1 MAGPKKSHPKKG
13 SGGNPGLG
21 SDQRRELLAL
31 ALLALA
37 LFLLLALVPITAL
50 GPRVGAIFPSGNAI
64 GRVGAATA
72 DGMWAALGAAAV
84 LIPALLLLGSLRAGG
99 WIGRETALRLGAL
112 GIGLLLFVPPGLYV
126 LVPASQSDG
135 WLGRAFGGPLV
146 SSLSWLGSLLLLS
159 VLVVALSVVTLGWRP
174 MRAVGQGVALGGG
187 AVGRGISFLVSR
199 WARWRSE
206 RARRAEAA
214 AALWT
219 DTNMAPLEPFER
231 ETGEEGTEP
240 GDTASTPDA
249 SDHSR
254 KSGIPTGSPAQVE
267 ASDPFADRADKRV
280 LETPLPPLDLL
291 TPGAHIDRSHMDEEL
306 DRLGQVLVEKLRTF
320 NVESHIEGRTTGPVV
335 TQFEVVPAPGVKVNR
350 IANLEADLALAMKAQ
365 SVRIVAPIPGKGAVG
380 VEIPNPE
387 AAVVQL
393 REILEAKEFR
403 GARGDLPLALGK
415 DLTGKAY
422 VADLAKM
429 PHVLIAG
436 ATGSGKSV
444 CINTVITS
452 LVYRHTPET
461 LRLLMIDPKMVELSA
476 YSQLP
481 HLRHPVV
488 TDPRDAAGA
497 LKWAVLEMER
507 RYNLLSANHVRSIT
521 EFNKKTKAGVVLR
534 RVQAEGEEG
543 DEDRWIYDGGVLP
556 YIVVVVEEL
565 ADLMMTV
572 QSEVEKPLSQLAQK
586 ARAIGI
592 HLIVATQR
600 PSVNVITGLIKANF
614 PTRVAFR
621 VASKTDSRTIL
632 DQNGSEALLGN
643 GDMLFLPPAKSE
655 PARIQG
661 AFISTEDTEALLNWY
676 RQRREA
682 PDATAV
688 APVSARSEAD
698 ILEEVRA
705 SEQLEA
711 SDAEEIS
718 GDWDELFR
726 EAAEVCVQH
735 DQGSTSLLQR
745 RLKIGYGRAARIVD
759 QLHEAGVVGP
769 PDGSKPREVLVSSS
783 ELEGMFPGT

>member
-1 MAGPKKSHPKKG
+1 MAGRKKSHPKKG
-13 SGGNPGLG
+13 AGGGPGFR

-37 LFLLLALVPITAL
+37 LFLLLALVPVPAL
-50 GPRVGAIFPSGNAI
+50 GPRVGAIFPSGNAM
-64 GRVGAATA
+64 GRVGAVTA
-72 DGMWAALGAAAV
+72 EGMWTAVGAAAV
-84 LIPALLLLGSLRAGG
+84 LIPALLLLGGLRAGG
-99 WIGRETALRLGAL
+99 WLGRESVLRLGAL
-112 GIGLLLFVPPGLYV
+112 GIGLLLFVPPGIYV
-126 LVPASQSDG
+126 LAPNSQGDG
-135 WLGRAFGGPLV
+135 WLGRALGGPLV
-146 SSLSWLGSLLLLS
+146 SALSWLGSLLLLS

-187 AVGRGISFLVSR
+187 AVVRGMGFLVGC

-206 RARRAEAA
+206 RARRAEEA

-219 DTNMAPLEPFER
+219 ETNIAPLEPFER
-231 ETGEEGTEP
+231 ETGDEGPEP
-240 GDTASTPDA
+240 GHAASTPDV
-249 SDHSR
+249 SGYSR
-254 KSGIPTGSPAQVE
+254 KSGALTGAASPAE
-267 ASDPFADRADKRV
+267 ASDPFADRADKRT

-291 TPGAHIDRSHMDEEL
+291 TPGARIDRSHMDGEL

-320 NVESHIEGRTTGPVV
+320 NVESHVGGRTTGPVV

-350 IANLEADLALAMKAQ
+350 IANLDADLALAMKAQ

-403 GARGDLPLALGK
+403 DARGDLPLALGK

-429 PHVLIAG
+429 PHILIAG

-461 LRLLMIDPKMVELSA
+461 LRLLMIDPKMVELSTYA
-476 YSQLP
+476 QLP

-507 RYNLLSANHVRSIT
+507 RYELLSANHVRSIT
-521 EFNKKTKAGVVLR
+521 EFNQKTKAGVVLR

-543 DEDRWIYDGGVLP
+543 DEDRWTYDGGALP
-556 YIVVVVEEL
+556 YIVVVVDEL

-572 QSEVEKPLSQLAQK
+572 QSEVEKPLFQLAQK

-643 GDMLFLPPAKSE
+643 GDMLFLPPGKSE
-655 PARIQG
+655 PVRIQG

-682 PDATAV
+682 LDPATV
-688 APVSARSEAD
+688 APVAARSEAD

-711 SDAEEIS
+711 TDAEELS

-726 EAAEVCVQH
+726 DAAEVCIQH

-769 PDGSKPREVLVSSS
+769 PDGSKPREVLVSLS
-783 ELEGMFPGT
+783 EIEGMFPGT